1 MKIFLGIVIVF
12 VTVIFL
18 VGTVSESSGKITSYP
33 AINYRLDGPPLYCIV
48 EPVGVETK
56 DRDNWVGSANNAV
69 LDWNNKIASFVPESS
84 NPEYW
89 EMNYKVIKVT
99 DSRTDCSIFIEFYDE
114 IKGSKSA
121 FGYRTVGFFDPQVET
136 ISLFLKKIP
145 YNETLNIIIHEVGHT
160 IGLGHYV
167 SDNDDENKKWRTA
180 EKMAPSIM
188 IPVAHV
194 NPEFQTITELDVS
207 RVLELYGDGG
217 FYAFSPKL
225 IATPPTTP
233 EPTPIPAPKGPIRPF
248 DSVNITEQSIVISKH
263 ESAVIKITGQI
274 NEDVFLRG
282 NYVLIVIKTPLSDF
296 VVHKVRP
303 LQSGYFELPLRFDGK
318 SPQGWYEAE
327 TSYFENI
334 DTEMNVDFYFG
345 FEQAKFLTEPK
356 EIIIPSWV
364 KKDAG
369 WWAQNKIDDIKFVNV
384 IEYLLSNGV
393 IDIGDPYLN
402 VDPAQ
407 EIPSWVK
414 NTAGW
419 WAKDK
424 IDDLT
429 FVSALEYLIKI
440 GIIKIE

>member
-1 MKIFLGIVIVF
+1 MGVNINNQGYV
-12 VTVIFL
+12 
-18 VGTVSESSGKITSYP
+18 ES
-33 AINYRLDGPPLYCIV
+33 
-48 EPVGVETK
+48 
-56 DRDNWVGSANNAV
+56 
-69 LDWNNKIASFVPESS
+69 PE
-84 NPEYW
+84 
-89 EMNYKVIKVT
+89 
-99 DSRTDCSIFIEFYDE
+99 
-114 IKGSKSA
+114 
-121 FGYRTVGFFDPQVET
+121 
-136 ISLFLKKIP
+136 
-145 YNETLNIIIHEVGHT
+145 
-160 IGLGHYV
+160 
-167 SDNDDENKKWRTA
+167 
-180 EKMAPSIM
+180 
-188 IPVAHV
+188 
-194 NPEFQTITELDVS
+194 
-207 RVLELYGDGG
+207 
-217 FYAFSPKL
+217 L
-225 IATPPTTP
+225 IAETP

-274 NEDVFLRG
+274 NEDIFLQG

-303 LQSGYFELPLRFDGK
+303 TQAGYFELPLRFDGK

-424 IDDLT
+424 IDDLS